1 MDIAPPGLPRF
12 PRGDKTF
19 EVDGDTRI
27 IVDYDAQAFRL
38 SGQDGSVTIPM
49 RMLHLVAEAIEMAM
63 EAPGSDS
70 VEAAGSDSVV
80 ADHILDDDG
89 DWSL

>member
-1 MDIAPPGLPRF
+1 MTATTR
-12 PRGDKTF
+12 KTF

-27 IVDYDAQAFRL
+27 IVEYNAQAFRL
-38 SGQDGSVTIPM
+38 TGKDGSVTIPM
-49 RMLHLVAEAIEMAM
+49 RMLHVITKTMEMAM
-63 EAPGSDS
+63 ETPRSDS
-70 VEAAGSDSVV
+70 VEAVGSDSGV

>member
-1 MDIAPPGLPRF
+1 MTATTR
-12 PRGDKTF
+12 KTF

-27 IVDYDAQAFRL
+27 IVEYDARAFRL
-38 SGQDGSVTIPM
+38 TGKDGSVIIPM
-49 RMLHLVAEAIEMAM
+49 RMLQLIAKTMEMAM
-63 EAPGSDS
+63 ETPGSDN
-70 VEAAGSDSVV
+70 VEAAGSDSGV

>member
-1 MDIAPPGLPRF
+1 MTATTR
-12 PRGDKTF
+12 KTF

-27 IVDYDAQAFRL
+27 IVEYNTQTFRL
-38 SGQDGSVTIPM
+38 TGKDGSVSIPM
-49 RMLHLVAEAIEMAM
+49 RMLHLIAKTMEMAM

-70 VEAAGSDSVV
+70 VETAGSDSVV

>member
-1 MDIAPPGLPRF
+1 MTTTTH
-12 PRGDKTF
+12 KTF

-27 IVDYDAQAFRL
+27 IVEYDAQAFRL
-38 SGQDGSVTIPM
+38 TGKDGSVTIPM
-49 RMLHLVAEAIEMAM
+49 RMLHVIARTMEMAIGT
-63 EAPGSDS
+63 PGQDN
-70 VEAAGSDSVV
+70 VEEAGSDGVV

>member
-1 MDIAPPGLPRF
+1 MTATTR
-12 PRGDKTF
+12 KTF

-27 IVDYDAQAFRL
+27 IVEYDTQTFRL
-38 SGQDGSVTIPM
+38 TGKDGSVSIPM
-49 RMLHLVAEAIEMAM
+49 RMLHLIAKTMEMAM
-63 EAPGSDS
+63 EAPESDN
-70 VEAAGSDSVV
+70 VETAGSDSVV

>member
-1 MDIAPPGLPRF
+1 MTATTR
-12 PRGDKTF
+12 KTF

-27 IVDYDAQAFRL
+27 IVEYDARAFRL
-38 SGQDGSVTIPM
+38 SGEGGSVSIPM
-49 RMLHLVAEAIEMAM
+49 RMLHLIAKTMEMAM
-63 EAPGSDS
+63 EAPGSDN

>member
-1 MDIAPPGLPRF
+1 MAILG
-12 PRGDKTF
+12 
-19 EVDGDTRI
+19 I

>member
-1 MDIAPPGLPRF
+1 MTATTR
-12 PRGDKTF
+12 KTF

-27 IVDYDAQAFRL
+27 IVEYDARAFRL
-38 SGQDGSVTIPM
+38 TGKDGSVTIPM
-49 RMLHLVAEAIEMAM
+49 RMLHLIAKTMEMAM
-63 EAPGSDS
+63 EAPGSDN
-70 VEAAGSDSVV
+70 VETAGSDGGV

>member
-1 MDIAPPGLPRF
+1 MTATTR
-12 PRGDKTF
+12 KTF

-27 IVDYDAQAFRL
+27 IVEYDARAFRL
-38 SGQDGSVTIPM
+38 TGKDGSVTIPM
-49 RMLHLVAEAIEMAM
+49 RMLHLIAKTMEMAM
-63 EAPGSDS
+63 ETPGPDS
-70 VEAAGSDSVV
+70 VETAGSDSAV

>member
-1 MDIAPPGLPRF
+1 MTATTR
-12 PRGDKTF
+12 TTV

-27 IVDYDAQAFRL
+27 ILEYDAQAFRL
-38 SGQDGSVTIPM
+38 TSQDGSVTIPM
-49 RMLHLVAEAIEMAM
+49 RMLHLIVETMEMAM
-63 EAPGSDS
+63 EAPRSGN

-80 ADHILDDDG
+80 ADHILDDDR

>member
-1 MDIAPPGLPRF
+1 MTATTR
-12 PRGDKTF
+12 KTF

-27 IVDYDAQAFRL
+27 IVEYDTQTFRL
-38 SGQDGSVTIPM
+38 TGKDGSVSIPM
-49 RMLHLVAEAIEMAM
+49 RMLHLIAKTMEMAM
-63 EAPGSDS
+63 EAAGSDN